1 MPEAEV
7 GDLRAL
13 VLVLDQDPDRVRVL
27 QHVAAVA
34 RRAVRVD
41 RRPDRADPPQR
52 VVEQGPLEVRLRE
65 DPEGV
70 ALADSEC
77 EQPVGDLLDCHG
89 RLVPRDLLP
98 AGLALDQVRGVL
110 ASPRG
115 RVAPQAPD
123 RPHELSLRWEGKR
136 GVTAKLPGPTR
147 LIHSGPMRTTWNGS
161 LSFGLVTIPVGLAP
175 ATAPKAR
182 ASDVTFRTLHREC
195 GTPIKQKR
203 WCPVH
208 EREVSNDELV
218 KGWEVSK
225 GQFVIVEDADLE
237 AIEQRDTSRAIEI
250 SRFVP
255 LAEVD
260 PLFFDRTY
268 FLAPSSAE
276 AQRKPYVLLLNAMK
290 ETGMAAIGRMV
301 IRGNENFVLIRP
313 KDDALVLET
322 LFLAEDVRSQAE
334 IDEAVEGIGVSEPEL
349 DLARQL
355 IDSLVGEWEPDDLH
369 SEYRENLREM
379 LEAKLAGEEIAMP
392 EPVAD
397 APVVDLMEALK
408 KSVAASKK
416 RDGAKPA
423 AERKK
428 AAPRK
433 RAAAK

>member
-1 MPEAEV
+1 
-7 GDLRAL
+7 
-13 VLVLDQDPDRVRVL
+13 
-27 QHVAAVA
+27 
-34 RRAVRVD
+34 
-41 RRPDRADPPQR
+41 
-52 VVEQGPLEVRLRE
+52 
-65 DPEGV
+65 
-70 ALADSEC
+70 
-77 EQPVGDLLDCHG
+77 
-89 RLVPRDLLP
+89 
-98 AGLALDQVRGVL
+98 
-110 ASPRG
+110 
-115 RVAPQAPD
+115 
-123 RPHELSLRWEGKR
+123 
-136 GVTAKLPGPTR
+136 
-147 LIHSGPMRTTWNGS
+147 MRTTWNGS

-208 EREVSNDELV
+208 EREVTNDELV

-255 LAEVD
+255 LTEVD
-260 PLFFDRTY
+260 PMFFDRTY

-276 AQRKPYVLLLNAMK
+276 AQRRPYVLLLNAMK

-313 KDDALVLET
+313 KGEALVLET
-322 LFLAEDVRSQAE
+322 LFLSEDVRSQAE
-334 IDEAVEGIGVSEPEL
+334 IDEAVEAIDVQEPEL
-349 DLARQL
+349 ELARQL
-355 IDSLVGEWEPDDLH
+355 IDSLVGEWEPDSLQ
-369 SEYRENLREM
+369 SEYRQNLRQL
-379 LEAKLAGEEIAMP
+379 LEAKLAGEEIAVP

-408 KSVAASKK
+408 KSVAASQK

-423 AERKK
+423 ARKK